1 MKAFVTGATG
11 FLGSHV
17 ARVLAE
23 QGAELR
29 LLVRP
34 TSDLRNLDGLNA
46 DRVVGDLRDAAS
58 ISKALSGCDVVFH
71 VAADYRLWVRD
82 PDEMYRSNVEGTRS
96 LLEAARKQGV
106 RRVVYTSSVATMGFT
121 SNHAWTGEGAR
132 PHTST
137 VADEESPVSLA
148 DMIGHYKRSKFM
160 AEQVA
165 VEAARSGV
173 DVVIVNP
180 TTPIGERDIKPTP
193 TGRIVVDFLKRKFP
207 AYVETGLN
215 LVDATECARGH
226 VQALE
231 KGRSGERYILGG
243 ENLTLKQILDRLAA
257 ITGLPSPT
265 VKLPYIFAL
274 AAGVVDEMVTGR
286 LLGREPRATIDA
298 VRMGRKMMFVSSAKA
313 ERELGWRT
321 VPVDGAHCAGRWTG
335 SGATGMSRIAIIAAM
350 EREVGPLIRNW
361 KVRTMEHGGR
371 RYRLF
376 ENGEATLVCGGIG
389 AEAAR
394 RATEAVIREVN
405 PVRVISVG
413 FAGALD
419 ASLQVG
425 HVFEPRTVINAADGV
440 RTEVGSGEGILVSS
454 ATVAGKEQKIR
465 FRQSLWRECGGHG
478 SRSRGA
484 RSAGAGSRV
493 RSFESHLRR
502 RRFHPARVGSLCGGR
517 RELSVRP
524 LRVPCG
530 SAPVAVGRDD
540 CAGAE

>member
-1 MKAFVTGATG
+1 MLAFVTGATG

-46 DRVVGDLRDAAS
+46 DRSADRVVGDLRDAAS
-58 ISKALSGCDVVFH
+58 IEKALSGCDVVFH

-121 SNHAWTGEGAR
+121 SNFSSNHGN
-132 PHTST
+132 
-137 VADEESPVSLA
+137 VADEQSPVGIE

-286 LLGREPRATIDA
+286 VLGREPRATIDA

-321 VPVDGAHCAGRWTG
+321 VPVDGA
-335 SGATGMSRIAIIAAM
+335 
-350 EREVGPLIRNW
+350 
-361 KVRTMEHGGR
+361 
-371 RYRLF
+371 
-376 ENGEATLVCGGIG
+376 
-389 AEAAR
+389 
-394 RATEAVIREVN
+394 
-405 PVRVISVG
+405 
-413 FAGALD
+413 
-419 ASLQVG
+419 
-425 HVFEPRTVINAADGV
+425 
-440 RTEVGSGEGILVSS
+440 
-454 ATVAGKEQKIR
+454 
-465 FRQSLWRECGGHG
+465 
-478 SRSRGA
+478 
-484 RSAGAGSRV
+484 
-493 RSFESHLRR
+493 LRR
-502 RRFHPARVGSLCGGR
+502 
-517 RELSVRP
+517 SVEWFRANGY
-524 LRVPCG
+524 V
-530 SAPVAVGRDD
+530 
-540 CAGAE
+540 

>member
-1 MKAFVTGATG
+1 LKAFVTGATG

-23 QGAELR
+23 QGAQLR

-46 DRVVGDLRDAAS
+46 ERVVGDLRDAGS
-58 ISKALSGCDVVFH
+58 IEKALAGCDVVFH

-82 PDEMYRSNVEGTRS
+82 PDAMYRSNVEGTRS
-96 LLEAARKQGV
+96 LLEAARKQGA

-121 SNHAWTGEGAR
+121 SGVSSKDGNVT
-132 PHTST
+132 
-137 VADEESPVSLA
+137 DEQSPVGIA
-148 DMIGHYKRSKFM
+148 EMIGHYKRSKFM

-165 VEAARSGV
+165 VDAARSGV

-243 ENLTLKQILDRLAA
+243 ENLTLKEILDRLAA

-286 LLGREPRATIDA
+286 ILGREPRATIDA

-321 VPVDGAHCAGRWTG
+321 VPVD
-335 SGATGMSRIAIIAAM
+335 AA
-350 EREVGPLIRNW
+350 
-361 KVRTMEHGGR
+361 
-371 RYRLF
+371 
-376 ENGEATLVCGGIG
+376 
-389 AEAAR
+389 
-394 RATEAVIREVN
+394 
-405 PVRVISVG
+405 
-413 FAGALD
+413 
-419 ASLQVG
+419 
-425 HVFEPRTVINAADGV
+425 
-440 RTEVGSGEGILVSS
+440 
-454 ATVAGKEQKIR
+454 
-465 FRQSLWRECGGHG
+465 
-478 SRSRGA
+478 
-484 RSAGAGSRV
+484 
-493 RSFESHLRR
+493 LRR
-502 RRFHPARVGSLCGGR
+502 
-517 RELSVRP
+517 SVDWFRGNGY
-524 LRVPCG
+524 V
-530 SAPVAVGRDD
+530 
-540 CAGAE
+540 